1 MVLCPT
7 MLEILW
13 NFPLRFIVIHPV
25 CVNHA
30 CGGIRAHAKRDMRD
44 HEGLPMSL
52 KSAMQVCS
60 HISSVSNFSKP
71 THWTTCCRE
80 RVLCSNLGPDVS

>member
-30 CGGIRAHAKRDMRD
+30 CGGIRAMLKGTCVIMR
-44 HEGLPMSL
+44 
-52 KSAMQVCS
+52 VCQC
-60 HISSVSNFSKP
+60 H
-71 THWTTCCRE
+71 
-80 RVLCSNLGPDVS
+80 